1 MKVAIAGAGKL
12 GHKIADAL
20 IGGDHDVTIID
31 KNEEKLQKLS
41 SQLDVMTVTANAK
54 QATTLQEL
62 HIGSYDFLIACTND
76 DEKNIVIAS
85 FAKIWDAAML
95 SPGSETLSTCVRSTL
110 SEKR

>member
-41 SQLDVMTVTANAK
+41 SQLDVMTVTAKA
-54 QATTLQEL
+54 
-62 HIGSYDFLIACTND
+62 GND
-76 DEKNIVIAS
+76 TAGAAYWIV
-85 FAKIWDAAML
+85 
-95 SPGSETLSTCVRSTL
+95 
-110 SEKR
+110 